1 MKNSFKN
8 NLVKGIVVSSLVLG
22 VGVTAILSPIAA
34 NAATKNGRGPA
45 PGRGAR

>member
-34 NAATKNGRGPA
+34 NAATITASKENEKK
-45 PGRGAR
+45 